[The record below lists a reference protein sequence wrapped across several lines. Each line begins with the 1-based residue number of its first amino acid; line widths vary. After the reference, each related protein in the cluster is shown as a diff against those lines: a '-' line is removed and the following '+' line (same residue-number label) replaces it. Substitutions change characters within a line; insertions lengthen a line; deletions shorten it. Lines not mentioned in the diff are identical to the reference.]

1 MKKWMKRSTA
11 GGLCLSGLPP
21 SLRCLSTGAW
31 PGSGL
36 ECYLE
41 RVEKKGLSGIS
52 GVLTLLWS
60 ST

>member
-21 SLRCLSTGAW
+21 SLRCLSTRAW

-41 RVEKKGLSGIS
+41 RVEKKDSLAFQGC
-52 GVLTLLWS
+52 
-60 ST
+60 